1 MKRLIIPL
9 IALSLALAG
18 LLAYRGQFSGV
29 SGQVSVKNQEN
40 SISGFTENRNL
51 KPDTYPIDADKFLVP
66 ELYESAWSTR
76 FETRACESYR
86 GAIVNHHA
94 LASDLIVKVMR
105 ELARCRP
112 QTGTVII
119 LSPDH
124 FNAGSAPVTTHRKSY
139 ATAGA
144 IVTVDEK
151 SVDRL
156 LEAVP
161 TAGESTVLFDREH
174 GVGVLIPFL
183 HRVLPDASIV
193 PVVIKSSI
201 TNAQRAELAKWLEG
215 ESKRGNFILV
225 SSDMSHYL
233 DDSVAIK
240 NDEATKQALVDSD
253 TNFFSSA
260 KDAFTDN
267 GPSIAA
273 TIEALRPRRWLLIDQ
288 AISNDY
294 AGSSGFT
301 TTYLVGFWY

>member
-29 SGQVSVKNQEN
+29 SDQGFVKDNER

-215 ESKRGNFILV
+215 ESRHGSFILV

-267 GPSIAA
+267 GPAIAA
-273 TIEALRPRRWLLIDQ
+273 TIGALRPKRWLLIDQ

>member
-29 SGQVSVKNQEN
+29 SGQVLVKNHEN
-40 SISGFTENRNL
+40 SISGFTENQNL

-66 ELYESAWSTR
+66 ELYESAWSAPL
-76 FETRACESYR
+76 ETHACESYR

-94 LASDLIVKVMR
+94 LASDLIVKTMH
-105 ELARCRP
+105 EIARCLP
-112 QTGTVII
+112 QTSTMII

-156 LEAVP
+156 RQTVAS
-161 TAGESTVLFDREH
+161 AGESTALFEREH
-174 GVGVLIPFL
+174 GSGVLIPFL
-183 HRVLPDASIV
+183 HRVLPDAAIV

-201 TNAQRAELAKWLEG
+201 TNAQRTELAKWLKD

-233 DDSVAIK
+233 DDSIAIK
-240 NDEATKQALVDSD
+240 NDEATKRALVDSD
-253 TNFFSSA
+253 ADFFSSA

-267 GPSIAA
+267 GPAIAA
-273 TIEALRPRRWLLIDQ
+273 TIEALRAKRWLLIDQ
-288 AISNDY
+288 TISSDY

-301 TTYLVGFWY
+301 TSYLVGFWY